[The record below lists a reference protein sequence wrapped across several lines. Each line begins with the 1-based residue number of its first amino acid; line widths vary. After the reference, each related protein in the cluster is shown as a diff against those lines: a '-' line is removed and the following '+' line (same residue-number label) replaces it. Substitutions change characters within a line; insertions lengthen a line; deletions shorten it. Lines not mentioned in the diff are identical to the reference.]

1 MKLREYPGSNIDLD
15 NETDFGSGEESP
27 KSTAA
32 FNFPLLVNI
41 LKRRAGLIALT
52 TGIGALVGLSALF
65 FQKETYKGSFYLLV
79 EPVSSAGK
87 YTNPDAIARGEN
99 SSSESNS
106 LDYPTNLVFLKSPG
120 MSARIAKEITKKY
133 PKKSFPS
140 VWFDIRKNLD
150 INRIG
155 DTAREATKIF
165 EVTYEGSDP
174 DMVQKTLEASAEAF
188 IKYSQ
193 EDRRTSIRYGLDF
206 IDKQIPGLE
215 KILANLERQR
225 QKIREDDNLIDPST
239 EGVQINKNLGEI
251 NSRITEA
258 QINLNQEQILYNQL
272 SQQLKLSPQEALAA
286 SNINQDPIY
295 SSQLKQLKDIQTQL
309 AIASADL
316 TPGHPQV
323 VSLQAKEKKLEDL
336 LQQRIAE
343 TLAQNDTPNGEKSS
357 VLRFQGTQRMA
368 LISELINTYNK
379 IESSQYA
386 LKALQASKMGL
397 ERQSKAI
404 PGIINRYN
412 QLDRDILVNKQVLD
426 KLWAQKETLQV
437 QVAQDLPWQVISK
450 PQIPMGT
457 DGLPIAEKSSGNKL
471 LFLMLGSGV
480 LLGAILAIALE
491 KYKNVFQTAKDLEL
505 TLNVPLLGEIP
516 QLLEEDLE
524 NDKLVLRKPFE
535 YLYSNLNIIYRDPKV
550 RSLVVRSI
558 DDQEGQELVALN
570 LAKMA
575 AANGKKVLL
584 VDADLDNCRL
594 HDELNLNNKAGLT
607 DLISGNKNL
616 SEVIQQCKDFESLYF
631 ISGGTKT
638 SWMMNPL
645 ASSMMNDLIKKFDA
659 SYDLAIYSP
668 SSYYDLTEI
677 SDLVLSTDGLLL
689 AVLIKQTSQT
699 KVKDEFNKILS
710 QKLPILG
717 VVALEVPRDQMKSS
731 TFSSSPVQLV
741 QENQNGSSNFLED
754 LSTSDKYK

>member
-1 MKLREYPGSNIDLD
+1 MKLREYSGSNIDLE
-15 NETDFGSGEESP
+15 NETDFGSTEESP

-32 FNFPLLVNI
+32 FSFPVLINI

-52 TGIGALVGLSALF
+52 TGLGALVGLTILLF
-65 FQKETYKGSFYLLV
+65 EKATYKGSFYLLV
-79 EPVSSAGK
+79 EPVSSTGK
-87 YTNPDAIARGEN
+87 YTNPDAIARGDKG
-99 SSSESNS
+99 SSDSNS

-133 PKKSFPS
+133 PKKPFSS

-193 EDRRTSIRYGLDF
+193 EDRRTSIRSGLEF

-215 KILANLERQR
+215 KILAKLERQQ
-225 QKIREDDNLIDPST
+225 QKIREDNNLIDPST
-239 EGVQINKNLGEI
+239 EGEQINKSLGEI
-251 NSRITEA
+251 NSRITQS
-258 QINLNQEQILYNQL
+258 QINFNQDQILYNQL
-272 SQQLKLSPQEALAA
+272 SRQLKLSPQEALAA

-295 SSQLKQLKDIQTQL
+295 SSQLRQLKDIQTQL

-368 LISELINTYNK
+368 LISELISTYNK
-379 IESSQYA
+379 IQSSKYA
-386 LKALQASKMGL
+386 LKALQTSKIGL
-397 ERQSKAI
+397 ERQSMAI

-437 QVAQDLPWQVISK
+437 QGAQDLPWQVISK
-450 PQIPMGT
+450 PQIPIGA
-457 DGLPIAEKSSGNKL
+457 DGLPIAEKNSNKL
-471 LFLMLGSGV
+471 FFLTLGSGV
-480 LLGAILAIALE
+480 LLGTILAIALE
-491 KYKNVFQTAKDLEL
+491 KYKNVFQTAEDLEL
-505 TLNVPLLGEIP
+505 NLNVPLLGKIP

-535 YLYSNLNIIYRDPKV
+535 YLYSNLNVIYRDPKV

-575 AANGKKVLL
+575 AATGKKVLL
-584 VDADLDNCRL
+584 VDANLDNCKL
-594 HDELNLNNKAGLT
+594 HDELNLNNKVGLT
-607 DLISGNKNL
+607 DLISGNKDL
-616 SEVIQQCKDFESLYF
+616 SEVIQQSKDFESLYF
-631 ISGGTKT
+631 ISGGTKI
-638 SWMMNPL
+638 SWMINPL
-645 ASSMMNDLIKKFDA
+645 ASSKMEDLIKKFDA

-677 SDLVLSTDGLLL
+677 SDLVISTDGLLL

-699 KVKDEFNKILS
+699 KVKEEFNKIVS

-717 VVALEVPRDQMKSS
+717 VVALEVPRDQTKGS
-731 TFSSSPVQLV
+731 TFSSSPAQLV

-754 LSTSDKYK
+754 PSTSDNYK